1 MRRRSFLQ
9 LACATLSLP
18 ILRVEAAAS
27 THVLEEADI
36 PSHRYSAT
44 KQRVGNRGVPP
55 DEFLDQLIAW
65 GRTAP
70 EDIFA
75 PNTRKDVY
83 TNVVRVLGPW
93 EGLPQRRASMLEIMR
108 VLAGFE
114 SSWNWNAGRDVTNP
128 NSVTPETIEAGAWQV
143 SADSMNFGQDLRS
156 LVLRNVGT
164 LDGNDFQRVT
174 KQNHMF
180 AMEYVARLLRLTVNH
195 NGPVKHHQIDAW
207 LRRDAVV
214 EFMQLLA

>member
-1 MRRRSFLQ
+1 MKRRSFLR
-9 LACATLSLP
+9 LAGTTISLS
-18 ILRVEAAAS
+18 IARVDAAAS
-27 THVLEEADI
+27 THALEADV

-44 KQRVGNRGVPP
+44 KQRVANRGIPP

-65 GRTAP
+65 GRTAA

-75 PNTRKDVY
+75 PNARKDVY
-83 TNVVRVLGPW
+83 ANVVRVLGPW
-93 EGLPQRRASMLEIMR
+93 EGLAQRRASMLEIMR

-143 SADSMNFGQDLRS
+143 SADSINFGQDLRA
-156 LVLRNVGT
+156 LVLQNVGT

-174 KQNHMF
+174 KLNHMF
-180 AMEYVARLLRLTVNH
+180 AMEYVARLLRITVDH

-214 EFMQLLA
+214 EFMQLLV